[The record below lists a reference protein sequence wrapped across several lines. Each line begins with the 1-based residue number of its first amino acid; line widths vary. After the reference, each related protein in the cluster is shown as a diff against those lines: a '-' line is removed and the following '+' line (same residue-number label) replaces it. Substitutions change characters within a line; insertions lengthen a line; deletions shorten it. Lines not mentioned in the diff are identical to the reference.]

1 MNNKAF
7 RLLAKPYFVWLYVLA
22 LVPVFVM
29 LFLSFVKSEG
39 ISFDE
44 MTVSL
49 ESFLLVK
56 ERSTL
61 IAFRNSLLFALSTTV
76 ISMVIGYFVAYRVF
90 KSKFNN
96 KFLVLTILILPMW
109 SNLLLRTEALGNI
122 MEYNNIYTDLLSK
135 VGINAGISIR
145 GTSLAVLI
153 GLVFTYLPFMI
164 LPIYTA
170 LEKISVRLEEAS
182 LDLGLTEFQTFWK
195 VTFPLSLK
203 GLISGSIMVFL
214 PTLSGFAIP
223 QILGKGNIILIGNV
237 IEESFKNMN
246 YNFGSLLAVIILFF
260 IIGALLI
267 INKVD
272 KDGETLLWWKKQKTI
287 QKRIYKIM
295 VIKTE
300 RE

>member
-49 ESFLLVK
+49 ESFLLIK

-61 IAFRNSLLFALSTTV
+61 VAFRNSLLFALSTTV

-135 VGINAGISIR
+135 AGINAGISIR

-272 KDGETLLWWKKQKTI
+272 KDGETLL
-287 QKRIYKIM
+287 
-295 VIKTE
+295 
-300 RE
+300 

>member
-109 SNLLLRTEALGNI
+109 SNLLLRTEALGNT

-135 VGINAGISIR
+135 AGINAGISIR

-272 KDGETLLWWKKQKTI
+272 KDGETLL
-287 QKRIYKIM
+287 
-295 VIKTE
+295 
-300 RE
+300 